1 MAGTTK
7 RAIALLSGTTALVAS
22 AVVSPASAQ
31 VTLLDAITIIATKT
45 QELAIDTLA
54 PVSTIREEQ
63 LRQNP
68 PQRVHDIF
76 TGVPG
81 VTTSASGQEAS
92 TSINIRG
99 LQDFG
104 RVNVTIDG
112 ARQNYARIGHQSG
125 AGSFFLEPEL
135 IGGVDIVRG
144 PTSNIYGSGAI
155 GGVVSFRTK
164 DVEDI
169 ISPGQSWGIQTNA
182 TGGTNGFNGVG
193 SLFMAS
199 RISPNA
205 EFIFGGSVRDQDDY
219 KSGNGTRIP
228 NSGQEVQTFLAKGT
242 FRPAEGHQIKTGL
255 IIYNA
260 DWANGTPPLQA
271 FPASTVIR
279 DFNSVNTTATFNH
292 KYKPSDNQFWDT
304 DSTVYWNRVDA
315 TSLIRNYNVVPTLMQ
330 RQIFGDVGARANYL
344 IDTVGFDVNN
354 TSRFTTGGFEH
365 AFTYGADMF
374 RDDVQNRAFAPGP
387 GLLPGFG
394 AGYNP
399 RGERQVSGGFAQLK
413 SNYSIFQLITALRY
427 DNYQL
432 EGINLAPGATTP
444 NVSNGGERLS
454 PKFTIGVTPVQSTTL
469 YASYA
474 EGYRAPAVTETL
486 ISAQHPGGPGANFP
500 FIPNPNL
507 RPEVGK
513 NTEIGMNI
521 KQDNWLS
528 GGDKLRIKTAVFQNN
543 VDDYI
548 DTVNLTRLGFPGG
561 SPLCPAGLF
570 PGPAYFFCVQ
580 YQNVEQA
587 RISGFEF
594 EGMYDR
600 GSWFLGFAGHLIRGE
615 NVQTGAGLNSV
626 HPPMASV
633 TFGNRWLDG
642 KLQAAIRW
650 AAVSAKKA
658 HHTSGTNVQQFTAA
672 VGSYNLV
679 SLYVGYEIN
688 PTLQLGFSVENL
700 LNEQYKIYTHEFP
713 NAGLTAKLSI
723 RKTFGSNAPDLS
735 AVNALNTANLR
746 PQQAPR

>member
-7 RAIALLSGTTALVAS
+7 RIMALLGGTTALVAS
-22 AVVSPASAQ
+22 AVATPASAQ

-68 PQRVHDIF
+68 PQRLHDIF

-104 RVNVTIDG
+104 RVNVTVDG

-169 ISPGQSWGIQTNA
+169 LNPGQQWGIQTNA

-199 RISPNA
+199 RLSPNA

-228 NSGQEVQTFLAKGT
+228 NSAQEVQTFLAKGT
-242 FRPAEGHQIKTGL
+242 FRPADGHQIKTGL
-255 IIYNA
+255 IIYNS

-279 DFNSVNTTATFNH
+279 DFNSVNTTATVNY
-292 KYKPSDNQFWDT
+292 KYKPSDNPFFDV
-304 DSTVYWNRVDA
+304 DSTAYWNRVDV
-315 TSLIRNYNVVPTLMQ
+315 TSVLRNYNVVPTPTQLGIYGPAGT
-330 RQIFGDVGARANYL
+330 RSNYL

-354 TSRFTTGGFEH
+354 TSRFTTGTFDH

-374 RDDVQNRAFAPGP
+374 RDDVQNRATA
-387 GLLPGFG
+387 GFG

-399 RGERQVSGGFAQLK
+399 RGERQVSGGFMQLK
-413 SNYSIFQLITALRY
+413 STSGIWQFISALRY
-427 DNYQL
+427 DNYSL
-432 EGINLAPGATTP
+432 DGINQQNGAL
-444 NVSNGGERLS
+444 VSNGGDRLS
-454 PKFTIGVTPVQSTTL
+454 PKFTVGITPIQSTTV

-486 ISAQHPGGPGANFP
+486 VSAQHPGGPGANFP

-507 RPEVGK
+507 RPEIGK
-513 NTEIGMNI
+513 NVEIGVNI
-521 KQDNWLS
+521 KRDDWLAA
-528 GGDKLRIKTAVFQNN
+528 GDKLRIKTSVFQNN
-543 VDDYI
+543 VDDFI
-548 DTVNLTRLGFPGG
+548 DTVNLTRFGFPGG

-570 PGPAYFFCVQ
+570 PGAPYFFCVQ
-580 YQNVEQA
+580 YQNIEQA
-587 RISGFEF
+587 RIAGFEV
-594 EGMYDR
+594 ESMYDR
-600 GSWFLGFAGHLIRGE
+600 GTWFLGFAGHLIRGE
-615 NVQTGAGLNSV
+615 NIQNGAGLNSV
-626 HPPMASV
+626 HPPMAAI
-633 TFGNRWLDG
+633 TFGNRWMDG
-642 KLQAAIRW
+642 KLQTAIRW
-650 AAVSAKKA
+650 AAVAAKKTK
-658 HHTSGTNVQQFTAA
+658 HLSGTEPQQLAA
-672 VGSYNLV
+672 ATGSYNLV
-679 SLYVGYEIN
+679 SIYVGYEIN

-700 LNEQYKIYTHEFP
+700 LNEQYRIYTHEFP

-723 RKTFGSNAPDLS
+723 RKTFGGSAPDLS

-746 PQQAPR
+746 PQPAR

>member
-1 MAGTTK
+1 MATTTT
-7 RAIALLSGTTALVAS
+7 RVIALLSGTTALVAS
-22 AVVSPASAQ
+22 AVATPASAQ
-31 VTLLDAITIIATKT
+31 VVLLDAITIIATRT

-68 PQRVHDIF
+68 PQRLHDIF

-104 RVNVTIDG
+104 RVNVTVDG

-144 PTSNIYGSGAI
+144 PSSNIYGSGAI

-169 ISPGQSWGIQTNA
+169 INPGQNWGIQTNA
-182 TGGTNGFNGVG
+182 TSGTNGFNGVG
-193 SLFMAS
+193 SMFMAS
-199 RISPNA
+199 RLSPNA

-228 NSGQEVQTFLAKGT
+228 NSAQEVQTFLAKGT

-255 IIYNA
+255 VIYNS

-304 DSTVYWNRVDA
+304 DSTVYWNRVDV
-315 TSLIRNYNVVPTLMQ
+315 TSVLRNYNVVPTATQLG
-330 RQIFGDVGARANYL
+330 IFGPAGTRTNYL
-344 IDTVGFDVNN
+344 IDTIGFDVNN
-354 TSRFTTGGFEH
+354 TSRFTTGALDH
-365 AFTYGADMF
+365 AFTYGVDMF
-374 RDDVQNRAFAPGP
+374 RDDVQNNAQA
-387 GLLPGFG
+387 GFG

-399 RGERQVSGGFAQLK
+399 RGERQVAGGFMQLK
-413 SNYSIFQLITALRY
+413 SNYSSWLQFITALRY
-427 DNYQL
+427 DSYSL
-432 EGINLAPGATTP
+432 EGGTNTP
-444 NVSNGGERLS
+444 VSTSGDRLS
-454 PKFTIGVTPVQSTTL
+454 PKFTVGITPVQSTTV
-469 YASYA
+469 YATYA

-486 ISAQHPGGPGANFP
+486 VSQQHPGTSPFSQFV

-521 KQDNWLS
+521 KQDGWLAP
-528 GGDKLRIKTAVFQNN
+528 GDKLRVKTSVFQNN

-548 DTVNLTRLGFPGG
+548 DNVLLNMLNFPFPGGG
-561 SPLCPAGLF
+561 SPLCP
-570 PGPAYFFCVQ
+570 PAPALAADPYNFCSQ
-580 YQNVEQA
+580 YQNIRQA
-587 RISGFEF
+587 RLSGIEF

-600 GSWFLGFAGHLIRGE
+600 GTWFLGFAGHLVRGE
-615 NVQTGAGLNSV
+615 DISTGAGLNSV
-626 HPPMASV
+626 HPPMAAV
-633 TFGNRWLDG
+633 TFGTRWMDG
-642 KLQAAIRW
+642 KLQTAIRW
-650 AAVSAKKA
+650 AAVAAKKA
-658 HHTSGTNVQQFTAA
+658 HHISGTNAVQFQAA
-672 VGSYNLV
+672 TGSYNLV

-735 AVNALNTANLR
+735 AVNALNIANAR
-746 PQQAPR
+746 PQQTPR